1 METSRHGAVKE
12 NHYLDDAAYIVVKIM
27 IEMVRMRLAGSN
39 ECIDSLIKDLEEPLE
54 ALGLRMNI
62 LSEPRDA
69 IEKGIEAIATF
80 SQYIEEGKLK
90 GWELDSCGEC
100 WVIEGCI
107 VDSNDHQSAIDAHMY
122 RCVLSGKVKST
133 LGYTAL
139 KFACRTVKITEK
151 CDVYGFGILVLEVVT
166 GKRPVEY
173 AEDDVMVLSETVRE
187 GLEEGR
193 VEEFVDGR
201 LRANFP
207 AEEAIP
213 VLKLGLVCGS

>member
-122 RCVLSGKVKST
+122 RVGNSMGGCTVHIRQSIHIPNIALSMQSMLSGGCLFMT
-133 LGYTAL
+133 
-139 KFACRTVKITEK
+139 
-151 CDVYGFGILVLEVVT
+151 
-166 GKRPVEY
+166 
-173 AEDDVMVLSETVRE
+173 
-187 GLEEGR
+187 
-193 VEEFVDGR
+193 R
-201 LRANFP
+201 LFRD
-207 AEEAIP
+207 
-213 VLKLGLVCGS
+213 L

>member
-122 RCVLSGKVKST
+122 RVGNSMGGCTVHIRQSIHIPNIVLSMQS
-133 LGYTAL
+133 
-139 KFACRTVKITEK
+139 
-151 CDVYGFGILVLEVVT
+151 
-166 GKRPVEY
+166 
-173 AEDDVMVLSETVRE
+173 MLSGGCLFMT
-187 GLEEGR
+187 
-193 VEEFVDGR
+193 R
-201 LRANFP
+201 LFRD
-207 AEEAIP
+207 
-213 VLKLGLVCGS
+213 L